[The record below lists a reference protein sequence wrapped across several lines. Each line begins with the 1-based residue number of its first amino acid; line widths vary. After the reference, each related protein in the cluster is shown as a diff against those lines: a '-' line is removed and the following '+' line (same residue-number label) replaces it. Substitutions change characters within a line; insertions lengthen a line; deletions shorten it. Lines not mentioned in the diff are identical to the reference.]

1 MEEEREKMRQEIRDK
16 VRDKLLFFLFLLFP
30 FFSFFPFA
38 SLFSM
43 KERAWKGNQLLENYA
58 SSSRPLI
65 LFYLTNSKWGVGSIR
80 PSREMLEKNPTCVNL
95 TIARYDENHVSILS
109 FFLFFPSSS
118 FCKLPSRFR
127 VFGLSWIYSCYLLGD
142 RLNLF
147 TGKSR

>member
-65 LFYLTNSKWGVGSIR
+65 LFCLTNSKWGWLDSSESRDVGEESNACE
-80 PSREMLEKNPTCVNL
+80 S
-95 TIARYDENHVSILS
+95 YDRAIWRKPRFDSFFLS
-109 FFLFFPSSS
+109 FFSFEFLLQIALSFSS
-118 FCKLPSRFR
+118 FRFI
-127 VFGLSWIYSCYLLGD
+127 VDLLV
-142 RLNLF
+142 LF
-147 TGKSR
+147 TRGSIKFIYG